1 MISQEESILQLL
13 NSTSHLHEV
22 IQLELSLLRWKKS
35 MNVNYLDTIQT
46 NFKCRQF
53 LSTNTLKY
61 RSCM

>member
-35 MNVNYLDTIQT
+35 VNYIDTIQT
-46 NFKCRQF
+46 NFNCRQF
-53 LSTNTLKY
+53 LSTNILK
-61 RSCM
+61 

>member
-35 MNVNYLDTIQT
+35 VNYIDTIQT
-46 NFKCRQF
+46 
-53 LSTNTLKY
+53 LWYTAT
-61 RSCM
+61 

>member
-35 MNVNYLDTIQT
+35 LNYIDTIQT
-46 NFKCRQF
+46 NFNCRQF
-53 LSTNTLKY
+53 LSTNILK
-61 RSCM
+61 

>member
-1 MISQEESILQLL
+1 MISQEESILQL
-13 NSTSHLHEV
+13 SHLHEV

-35 MNVNYLDTIQT
+35 MNVNYMDTIQT